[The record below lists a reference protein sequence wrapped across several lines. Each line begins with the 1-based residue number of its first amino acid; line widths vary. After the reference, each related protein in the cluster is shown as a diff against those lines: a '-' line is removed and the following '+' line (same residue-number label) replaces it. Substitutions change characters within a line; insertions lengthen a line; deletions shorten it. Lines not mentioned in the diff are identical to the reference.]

1 MLFRG
6 THGTKEVSRPAV
18 SPLNGSRLLP
28 LLAVIVLAVGVWA
41 FFDSFSN
48 MGYAP
53 VQPIPFS
60 HTIHAGTNK
69 IPCLYCHS
77 NAERSRHAT
86 VPSMNVCMNCHS
98 VVATDKPNIQ
108 TLTKYWNEQKPIAW
122 VQVHRLPDHVYFP
135 HKWHVAKG
143 IACQQCHGE
152 VQAMDVIR
160 QVAPLKMGWCIGC
173 HRQNQATTECNA
185 CHM

>member
-1 MLFRG
+1 
-6 THGTKEVSRPAV
+6 VSLRP
-18 SPLNGSRLLP
+18 GSLLLP
-28 LLAVIVLAVGVWA
+28 LLAVAVLGAGVWA

-48 MGYAP
+48 IGYAP
-53 VQPIPFS
+53 TQPIPFS

-69 IPCLYCHS
+69 IPCLYCHG

-86 VPSMNVCMNCHS
+86 VPASNVCMNCHI

-108 TLTKYWNEQKPIAW
+108 TLTKMWNAQQTIPW

-152 VQAMDVIR
+152 VQTMDVVK
-160 QVAPLKMGWCIGC
+160 QVAPLKMGWCIQC
-173 HRQNQATTECNA
+173 HRQNQATQECSA